1 MSQTTSAQPLD
12 WKYAICAL
20 LRLPVEI
27 LLTGGSVLLLWWL
40 AQKLNLPGIAALTQ
54 ALAGA
59 NATADLIG
67 FMVFAVGIGFA
78 AFLWWLASR
87 YFVLIRDGKIPGTNV
102 GDLPLALPEGT
113 VRAVLALIVGVIG
126 LPLLLFSKTLGIN
139 DAIGGYV
146 NGIITG
152 VFGFYF
158 GTRTS
163 GVPTQAV
170 RQIADAQSQA
180 GAATQRALTAEAET
194 VTAKKSADDH
204 AAAADSAKQD
214 ATAARQ
220 EASVQK
226 AAVDVMQRVTDFT
239 QAKDSVSRGLALT
252 SMALDIAGPFQ
263 GLLPANLRNV
273 VGQARSVIDTL
284 QGVDPKTATDD
295 NLTALGT
302 IATGLLGGGDSSAL
316 GTLIA
321 KAAPMLSGIAIPGLG
336 PAAGIGLLLSV
347 GVKLGSA
354 EFQRWRARVLAAPLA
369 TGMIEFGT
377 LTPDEVHEALL
388 ESPLFLAAFKDERGQ
403 QGFDAKLVTILLSGD
418 APAKLWTAYG
428 ADAHPPL
435 FASRDDLE
443 KCLTE
448 LRQTLLAARAA
459 NDVTDDVA
467 QRAAAPLA
475 SAANA
480 ALKASPDQVNGAVAN
495 QLIAAA
501 AKASASGTA
510 PQQAQA
516 AFDALIMLVGNARAK
531 GIDLSQAIAELKP

>member
-1 MSQTTSAQPLD
+1 MSQTTSSQQD
-12 WKYAICAL
+12 WKSAIWAL
-20 LRLPVEI
+20 LRLPIEI
-27 LLTGGSVLLLWWL
+27 LLTGGVILLLWWL
-40 AQKLNLPGIAALTQ
+40 AQQLNLPGVAALKQ
-54 ALAGA
+54 SLAGA
-59 NATADLIG
+59 NGTADLIG

-87 YFVLIRDGKIPGTNV
+87 YFLLIRDGHIPGTNI

-126 LPLLLFSKTLGIN
+126 LPLLLFAKTLGLT

-170 RQIADAQSQA
+170 NQIAAAQSQA
-180 GAATQRALTAEAET
+180 GAATQRALTAEADSA
-194 VTAKKSADDH
+194 TAKKSAENH
-204 AAAADSAKQD
+204 AAAADTAKQD
-214 ATAARQ
+214 ATTARQ

-226 AAVDVMQRVTDFT
+226 AAADALQRATDFT

-252 SMALDIAGPFQ
+252 SMVLDIAGPFQ
-263 GLLPANLRNV
+263 GLLPANLQNV
-273 VGQARSVIDTL
+273 VGQAKTVVDTL
-284 QGVDPKTATDD
+284 QGVDPKAATDD

-302 IATGLLGGGDSSAL
+302 IATSLLGGGDNSGL

-377 LTPDEVHEALL
+377 LTPDEVHAALL
-388 ESPLFLAAFKDERGQ
+388 DSPLFLAAFKDERGKP
-403 QGFDAKLVTILLSGD
+403 GFDATLASIVLSDD

-428 ADAHPPL
+428 ATAQPAL

-443 KCLTE
+443 KGLAE

-467 QRAAAPLA
+467 KRAAAPLTN
-475 SAANA
+475 AANA
-480 ALKASPDQVNGAVAN
+480 ALKASPDQVNAAVAN
-495 QLIAAA
+495 QLVAAA
-501 AKASASGTA
+501 AKASASGAA